1 MLCLIPIDE
10 VPTRNCQ
17 LLEWSQWSKCSKSC
31 GGGLKQRTRIGDLFY
46 CTDEEKQDE
55 QPCNVH
61 ICPVSECPKDLLVVR
76 SQDRFSGRY
85 TYVED
90 KDLWKNLISGELM
103 WKSAEGVYANLLLT
117 IKETPSTSSLT
128 I

>member
-1 MLCLIPIDE
+1 M
-10 VPTRNCQ
+10 
-17 LLEWSQWSKCSKSC
+17 
-31 GGGLKQRTRIGDLFY
+31 
-46 CTDEEKQDE
+46 
-55 QPCNVH
+55 H

-117 IKETPSTSSLT
+117 SLGTNIKILNFEHFEH
-128 I
+128 